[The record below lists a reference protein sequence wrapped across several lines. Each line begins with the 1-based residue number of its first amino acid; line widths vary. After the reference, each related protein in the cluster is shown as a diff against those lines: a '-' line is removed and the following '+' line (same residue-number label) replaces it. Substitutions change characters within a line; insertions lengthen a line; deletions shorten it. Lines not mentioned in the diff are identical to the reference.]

1 MKNFFLMRLFSVVLV
16 FAMAFMLFACGA
28 KKSDGEDS
36 VYEKNTETTE
46 SVSQKE
52 NADSSDD
59 FSSGGDGWFDM
70 NL

>member
-1 MKNFFLMRLFSVVLV
+1 MKKLFLMRLFSVVLV
-16 FAMAFMLFACGA
+16 FVMAFMLFACGE
-28 KKSDGEDS
+28 KKSDDEDS

-52 NADSSDD
+52 NADSSED

>member
-1 MKNFFLMRLFSVVLV
+1 MKKFFLMRLFSVVLV
-16 FAMAFMLFACGA
+16 FTMAFMLFACGE

-52 NADSSDD
+52 NADSSED